1 MVLNS
6 NTLDFLWLQDGEQ
19 GTPGAD
25 GSSLYTWV
33 KYSQAADG
41 SHMTDDP
48 TDAVYIGIAYNKTSA
63 TESTDPEDYS
73 WSKIK
78 GENGDD
84 GTDGEDA
91 YTIILTNEN
100 VSFSTDKTN
109 LPLTNQS
116 ATCGILVYKG
126 STPITTYTIGR
137 VTAPTGIGVSQTT
150 NSIILSVSASV
161 TVPNDNGQVQIPIT
175 IGSITVT
182 KQIAYS
188 LSKQGDDG
196 RGIDST
202 AVHYIASTNGV
213 SPPSLTANWLNE
225 IPVLQAGEYLWTR
238 TTTNYTDGTS
248 LYGYSVSKD
257 GRGVATVTNEYK
269 ISKSNTNPDAGRSD
283 GSVSNWNAVRPTD
296 VGTDEYLWIRYKYTY
311 DDGSTPTY
319 SDAIYD
325 STIDGISSI
334 LDTENRTLK
343 DTVWETAYFTVVDPD
358 TGETIQ
364 MNIKNTIVESVTDIT
379 GIEQRVS
386 TTETN
391 LGDFTNSEY
400 TLFKQSVNQFQT
412 EVSDNLANTTTIA
425 TQTAEDFSWMFSKS
439 VYDAYIVDEDGN
451 YVIDENGN
459 FIKAEKESPD
469 GSARITFTR
478 EGIDVV
484 NGIISIKAPNGETTI
499 IEGGKINTN
508 RIVSIDG
515 TSWINL
521 GLGTFNYGDK
531 LIWDGVTLYIDG
543 TVKANDGYIGGEE
556 GWVIEERQLHSGS
569 ALGNVNTMYLGTYGL
584 GYAVI
589 GGHSDDDW
597 RFTIGNHFGI
607 TGSGY
612 YVGDTSSH
620 IWYDGEN
627 INIQTDALRFSS
639 GDSVLGKVTEIENK
653 ANAAQSGVDSLSEKI
668 DESMMDDYRQLRRMY
683 IDFNETDGLM
693 IGDRNVTEKFFTN
706 ITNDEL
712 SFKQGKDNSTAIK
725 IAFINSNKFF
735 IQNGEITKS
744 LRIGNFVIA
753 PDPDGSL
760 GFKYAPVIQN
770 S

>member
-41 SHMTDDP
+41 SHMTDNP

-63 TESTDPEDYS
+63 TESTNPEDYS

-84 GTDGEDA
+84 GSDGEDA

-126 STPITTYTIGR
+126 ATPITTYTIGR

-175 IGSITVT
+175 IGTMTIT

-196 RGIDST
+196 RGIKST

-213 SPPSLTANWLNE
+213 SPPPTTANWLNA
-225 IPVLQAGEYLWTR
+225 IPVLQANEYLWTR
-238 TTTNYTDGTS
+238 TTTNYTDNTT
-248 LYGYSVSKD
+248 LYAYSVSKD

-283 GSVSNWNAVRPTD
+283 GSASSWNAVRPND
-296 VGTDEYLWIRYKYTY
+296 VKTDEYLWLRYKYTY
-311 DDGSTPTY
+311 NDGSDPTY
-319 SDAIYD
+319 SNAIYD

-334 LDTENRTLK
+334 LDTENRTLRES
-343 DTVWETAYFTVVDPD
+343 VWEKAYFNVVDPE
-358 TGETIQ
+358 TGEVIQ
-364 MNIKNTIVESVTDIT
+364 MNIKNTIVESITDIT

-386 TTETN
+386 TAESN
-391 LGDFTNSEY
+391 LGDFTNNEY
-400 TLFKQSVNQFQT
+400 TLFKQSVDRFET
-412 EVSDNLANTTTIA
+412 EVTDNLNTTTTIA

-439 VYDAYIVDEDGN
+439 IYDAYLVDEDGN

-459 FIKAEKESPD
+459 FIKAEKDSPD
-469 GSARITFTR
+469 GSAKITFTR

-508 RIVSIDG
+508 RIVSLDG

-556 GWVIEERQLHSGS
+556 GWIIEEHRLHSGS

-597 RFTIGNHFGI
+597 RFTIGNHFGV
-607 TGSGY
+607 TGGGY
-612 YVGDTSSH
+612 YVGNQSSYF
-620 IWYDGEN
+620 WYDGAN
-627 INIQTDALRFSS
+627 INIQTDNLMFSS
-639 GDSVLGKVTEIENK
+639 GDSVLGKVVAVDDRVTVTEGRVNTIDTTVSDM
-653 ANAAQSGVDSLSEKI
+653 NAIVT
-668 DESMMDDYRQLRRMY
+668 DYQALRNQY
-683 IDFNETDGLM
+683 LDFKPNTGLK
-693 IGDRNVTEKFFTN
+693 IGDRNSVFSTN
-706 ITNDEL
+706 ISSTEL
-712 SFKQGKDNSTAIK
+712 AFMQGENK
-725 IAFINSNKFF
+725 IAYIDGNTFSIN
-735 IQNGEITKS
+735 NGRIWDT
-744 LRIGNFVIA
+744 LRIGNFIIA

-760 GFKYAPVIQN
+760 GFKYAPIELDN